1 MRHQLAGR
9 KLGRPTAHRWAM
21 FRNMATAL
29 IEHGRIRTTLTRAKE
44 LRRIAE
50 QLITLGKKNTV
61 HARRQAF
68 DFVRDRVVV
77 QKLFDQITPAFK
89 GRNGGYTRIMH
100 LGTRPGDASPMALIE
115 YLSEDL
121 AKVLPV
127 KSDKTDE
134 TKKVTK
140 KKPAV
145 KKEIKKEAV
154 AKKIKT
160 EKAPAE
166 KKAKVAKKETKK
178 AD

>member
-68 DFVRDRVVV
+68 DFVRDRGVVK
-77 QKLFDQITPAFK
+77 KLFDQITPAFK
-89 GRNGGYTRIMH
+89 NRNGGYTRIMH
-100 LGTRPGDASPMALIE
+100 LGTRPGDVSKMALIE

-121 AKVLPV
+121 VKTLPAKA
-127 KSDKTDE
+127 DKVAE
-134 TKKVTK
+134 TKKAIK
-140 KKPAV
+140 KKPAA
-145 KKEIKKEAV
+145 KKEAKKD
-154 AKKIKT
+154 AKKVPV
-160 EKAPAE
+160 KA
-166 KKAKVAKKETKK
+166 
-178 AD
+178 

>member
-29 IEHGRIRTTLTRAKE
+29 IQHGRIRTTLTRAKE

-50 QLITLGKKNTV
+50 QLVTLGKKNTV

-68 DFVRDRVVV
+68 DFVRDRDVVK
-77 QKLFDQITPAFK
+77 KLFDQVSPAFK
-89 GRNGGYTRIMH
+89 NRNGGYTRIMH
-100 LGTRPGDASPMALIE
+100 LGTRPGDVSKMALIE

-121 AKVLPV
+121 VKLLPV
-127 KSDKTDE
+127 KSDKTGE

-140 KKPAV
+140 KKP
-145 KKEIKKEAV
+145 V
-154 AKKIKT
+154 AI
-160 EKAPAE
+160 
-166 KKAKVAKKETKK
+166 KETKK
-178 AD
+178 KAPVEKKTKTAKKEVKAS